1 MNRYKSNLYQSH
13 LSGLYVVT
21 SFLSGSFACLP
32 LFWVSWCCDYFNHSF
47 TRGKLLY
54 SFEKL
59 SLPKIIYKA
68 ISLQSNLYYSGLGYP
83 DISIIRTFF
92 SGLIIFEHL
101 YSSFRSFGFLIIRS
115 IKPSLQSSDNQGS
128 TVYAIWDNIFDFSLK
143 MILYLRCY

>member
-32 LFWVSWCCDYFNHSF
+32 LFWVLWCCDYFKHSF

-59 SLPKIIYKA
+59 SIPKIIYKA

-92 SGLIIFEHL
+92 SGLIILNIYIHL
-101 YSSFRSFGFLIIRS
+101 FDHSDSWLSGVSSPVFTS
-115 IKPSLQSSDNQGS
+115 PDNQGS